1 MPTSSRMCGSGSRR
15 AASPVRSISRAPVER
30 RRSGAARG
38 GRGTVASAAASRAA
52 TSEESSTKRRVL
64 SSVSSISVVV
74 PATMT
79 APPAARL
86 RGPAR
91 PAAPRTAAPGPGRAA
106 RRRSRAVRSSSAPAG
121 GGGVGQDAAA
131 EPARAR
137 DDAPARVDHLHQQRA
152 AAEPAL
158 ERAGLGEQLRGGGG
172 EPGDLGGARPELAVQ
187 RVVELVVEPCE
198 HGDAEGRD
206 GHHDRHRGGGRD
218 ARLEAHSSLKPT
230 PRTVWMS
237 GGSPSLRRR

>member
-1 MPTSSRMCGSGSRR
+1 MCGSGSRR
-15 AASPVRSISRAPVER
+15 AASPVRSISRAPVES
-30 RRSGAARG
+30 RRSGRRAR
-38 GRGTVASAAASRAA
+38 RARTVASAAASRAA

-74 PATMT
+74 PATIT
-79 APPAARL
+79 APPR
-86 RGPAR
+86 
-91 PAAPRTAAPGPGRAA
+91 AAPRPELAQRRRVQAQRVGPEAA
-106 RRRSRAVRSSSAPAG
+106 RRRSRRVRSSSAPVG

-131 EPARAR
+131 EPARAG
-137 DDAPARVDHLHQQRA
+137 DDPPARVDHLHQQRA

-158 ERAGLGEQLRGGGG
+158 ERAGLGEQLRGRGGQTR
-172 EPGDLGGARPELAVQ
+172 DLGGSRPQRAVERIVELA
-187 RVVELVVEPCE
+187 VEPCE

-206 GHHDRHRGGGRD
+206 GDHDGHRGGGRH
-218 ARLEAHSSLKPT
+218 ACLEAHSSLKPT